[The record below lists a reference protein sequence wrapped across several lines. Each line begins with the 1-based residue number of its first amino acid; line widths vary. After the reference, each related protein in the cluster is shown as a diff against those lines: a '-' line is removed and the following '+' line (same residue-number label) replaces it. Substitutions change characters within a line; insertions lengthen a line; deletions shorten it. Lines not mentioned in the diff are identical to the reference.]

1 MTKQFLS
8 RVLRGRSKNC
18 NQRSPFPALLHR
30 TPKITSDLLFRNDNN
45 PFFLPVHIIAAVSSV
60 SLLEVPLEYVRHVKI
75 SCPSFADFTD
85 VLLFVLMA
93 AITLDWTDVCASVTF
108 TKDIQLLEEIIL
120 FFFFF
125 PTRFGIS
132 PRMVILQATSI

>member
-1 MTKQFLS
+1 MI
-8 RVLRGRSKNC
+8 
-18 NQRSPFPALLHR
+18 
-30 TPKITSDLLFRNDNN
+30 ITLFFR
-45 PFFLPVHIIAAVSSV
+45 PVHIIAAVSSV

-108 TKDIQLLEEIIL
+108 TKDIQLLGEIIL
-120 FFFFF
+120 FFSLASVF
-125 PTRFGIS
+125 R
-132 PRMVILQATSI
+132 QEW